1 MQKNI
6 TFSAEDTVIRRAR
19 DRARRRHTTLN
30 EEFRLWLE
38 RYASREDKAA
48 EYEALMARCSYADAG
63 RSFSRDELNE
73 R

>member
-6 TFSAEDTVIRRAR
+6 TFSVEETVIRRAR

-38 RYASREDKAA
+38 HYASREDKAA
-48 EYEALMARCSYADAG
+48 GYEALMERCSYATVG
-63 RSFSRDELNE
+63 RSFSRHELNK